1 MNVADSI
8 PVYLNR
14 LHPHPITSKSTKDRW
29 LLRAAKWID
38 QYLSNGPY
46 RECVGIHM
54 RSTDV
59 RVICKL

>member
-38 QYLSNGPY
+38 QYLSNGPVGGNSYEKY
-46 RECVGIHM
+46 RCGG
-54 RSTDV
+54 S
-59 RVICKL
+59 L